1 MGFILSVGKT
11 VYGMMELLTKI
22 TTAILIPM
30 ILFFVVQV
38 GTQADFID
46 TAEGFIGNGDGYSLI
61 PSGIAL
67 TLLLG
72 AFAYSGTGGNLN
84 LSQSVYIKEEGY
96 GMGKYSQK
104 LTGLLNRKHRV
115 PVKLEGTEFEMNE
128 QNISNFRKWWRRI
141 SLEHLIVFWFFGLL
155 VITLLMLLA
164 YATVYGAGDVNHDEG
179 IAFVISQGTV
189 IGSELSSLL
198 GNTFLVVIG
207 LMLFQSQMGAFDA
220 SIRIISENIAIKRLE
235 KSESRYINLSKIY
248 FIFLWL
254 QIALGVTLFLFGV
267 YNPIFLITVAAILN
281 AISMFAHIGIVNW
294 TNHKLLQKPFQAPLW
309 RKLLMLFIFTVFGC
323 FSAFTLVTSI

>member
-1 MGFILSVGKT
+1 
-11 VYGMMELLTKI
+11 MMEALTKI
-22 TTAILIPM
+22 TTAVLIPM

-38 GTQADFID
+38 GTEANFVD
-46 TAEGFIGNGDGYSLI
+46 AAKGFIGDGDGYSFI
-61 PSGIAL
+61 PSGIAF

-104 LTGLLNRKHRV
+104 LRGLLNRKQRV
-115 PVKLEGTEFEMNE
+115 PVRLDGPELELNE

-141 SLEHLIVFWFFGLL
+141 SLEHFIVFWFFGLL
-155 VITLLMLLA
+155 VIALLMLLA
-164 YATVYGAGDVNHDEG
+164 YATVYGSGEVNHSEG
-179 IAFVISQGTV
+179 IAFVISQGTA
-189 IGSELSSLL
+189 IGGELSTVL
-198 GNTFLVVIG
+198 GGTFLVVIG

-220 SIRIISENIAIKRLE
+220 SIRIISENVAIKYLQ
-235 KSESRYINLSKIY
+235 KTGNSYINLARIY

-281 AISMFAHIGIVNW
+281 AISMFVHVGIVNW
-294 TNHKLLQKPFQAPLW
+294 TNHRLLQKPFQAPFW
-309 RKLLMLFIFTVFGC
+309 RKAVMLLIFTVFGA
-323 FSAFTLVTSI
+323 FSAFTLVSSI